1 MFGPQV
7 TQAGLVFFGRFMCHK
22 NHGRKLF
29 SVDDDVDKMAKKI
42 VEQKVWVCREIN
54 SVIKQF

>member
-29 SVDDDVDKMAKKI
+29 SVDDVDKMAKKI
-42 VEQKVWVCREIN
+42 VEQKVWVLTE
-54 SVIKQF
+54 QP